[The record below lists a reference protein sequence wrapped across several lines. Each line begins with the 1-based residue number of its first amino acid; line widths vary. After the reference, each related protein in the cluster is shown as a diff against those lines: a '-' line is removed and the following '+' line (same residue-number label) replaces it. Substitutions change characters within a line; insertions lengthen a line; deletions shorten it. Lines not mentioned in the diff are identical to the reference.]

1 MPAPTPIARDAAP
14 RPVARHRLAGLAFAA
29 TLLGTTAPTPTARAD
44 DVAAAEAK
52 YRAWLKRPS
61 LHKRMQGRVALAR
74 TGTTKAIGMLADDY
88 LRPEEP
94 KDHVRYLV
102 ATLATE
108 RLAGA
113 PDAAT
118 AFAGWRSRAR
128 TPFDAWLWYR
138 ALGVD
143 LLAGGR
149 DAAAVAVAPGEPVYL
164 RAAALRAL
172 ATASDAEGPAT
183 VAATLDALPTA
194 GPERA
199 LLVESCAAVART
211 WGMSIRDD
219 ATRAVVERLA
229 KVLDDRSFSQDT
241 HDIVA
246 RNLAS
251 LFQTDVLGPGAAPWL
266 RELAAAVERPEGHEP
281 PEVKY
286 APGPFFGLRALG
298 RRIVYVIDASDSML
312 VPLTPDEIQVLRPTT
327 PSDPGPGARKL
338 PKAGADEDPLP
349 WQRIRHRFDA
359 AREVLKRSLRAMKP
373 GQHYCV
379 ILFGNDARTLATTP
393 NLVAVDPKAI
403 DATIAE
409 LDRVKPEPAPGDKAR
424 PHGRLR
430 GETNLHGGLR
440 LAFRVTTDK
449 RLGPGEYVD
458 LSRTGCDG
466 IYLLSD
472 GNPTTDDFVKTD
484 KSDGEKTV
492 KDRETLTPVAPT
504 GEINFQGPYGGR
516 TFEEF
521 DWVTDDV
528 RRLNL
533 FRQAEIHC
541 VALGDV
547 DDTLLRGIADL
558 GTGRFRRVGG
568 N

>member
-1 MPAPTPIARDAAP
+1 MTRGST
-14 RPVARHRLAGLAFAA
+14 RPAGLLGWVLAAALLA
-29 TLLGTTAPTPTARAD
+29 TLRAPVGHAD
-44 DVAAAEAK
+44 ELAAAEAK

-61 LHKRMQGRVALAR
+61 LYKRMQARVALAR
-74 TGTTKAIGMLADDY
+74 TGATRAIGILADDY

-108 RLAGA
+108 TLVGA
-113 PDAAT
+113 PDAGP
-118 AFAGWRSRAR
+118 AFAGWRGRAR
-128 TPFDAWLWYR
+128 TPIDAWLWYR

-143 LLAGGR
+143 LLLGNR
-149 DAAAVAVAPGEPVYL
+149 DAATVARAPGEPVLL

-172 ATASDAEGPAT
+172 ATMSDAETPAI
-183 VAATLDALPTA
+183 VGEVLGQLPPGA
-194 GPERA
+194 PEKA
-199 LLVESCAAVART
+199 LLLETCAAVART
-211 WGMSIRDD
+211 WGTGLKDD
-219 ATRAVVERLA
+219 ATRAVVERLVH
-229 KVLDDRSFSQDT
+229 VLDDKAVSQDT
-241 HDIVA
+241 QDIVA

-251 LFQTDVLGPGAAPWL
+251 LFQTDVLGPGAAPYR
-266 RELAAAVERPEGHEP
+266 RELAAAVERPEAAEV
-281 PEVKY
+281 PEVQY
-286 APGPFFGLRALG
+286 APGPFFGLRAIG

-312 VPLTPDEIQVLRPTT
+312 VPLTPDEQKVLRPTT
-327 PSDPGPGARKL
+327 PSGPVPAGRPPLRKQEEE
-338 PKAGADEDPLP
+338 EDPLP
-349 WQRIRHRFDA
+349 WQRIKHRFDA

-393 NLVAVDPKAI
+393 NLVPVDPKAI
-403 DATIAE
+403 EATVAE
-409 LDRVKPEPAPGDKAR
+409 LDRIKPEPAPGDKAR
-424 PHGRLR
+424 PHGKLR

-466 IYLLSD
+466 VYLLSD

-484 KSDGEKTV
+484 KADGEKAV
-492 KDRETLTPVAPT
+492 KDRESMTPAAQTPDL
-504 GEINFQGPYGGR
+504 NFPGPYGNR
-516 TFEEF
+516 TFEQL

-528 RRLNL
+528 RRMNL

-541 VALGDV
+541 VALGEV
-547 DDTLLRGIADL
+547 DDTLLRGIADA

-568 N
+568 EK